1 MSYPFFAYLSR
12 LKLIRRWSLMR
23 NTVPENDA
31 EHSLQVAMI
40 AHAIAVIARD
50 RYGKQVDP
58 EHVLSLAVY
67 HDATEVMT
75 GDLPT
80 PVKYHDE
87 ELRGAYHRLEA
98 LKGIEASRHDD
109 RRAALRQAQ
118 AVLPAGQHLEVP
130 AAEHEVEPAPGLAFG
145 EDAER
150 VPCVGL
156 VFALPF
162 QLVAEEPGIGGA
174 GLPDEGRADGEG
186 EDDGIGLVRRTRV
199 GKDVHPGDD
208 ARKGLV
214 HLDGEAQMAHMERVE
229 GAAEK
234 GYALPCVRRALSHQP
249 RTCPSPKTTNLVVVS
264 SMTPMGP

>member
-1 MSYPFFAYLSR
+1 MSFSFFACLSR

-98 LKGIEASRHDD
+98 LSADRLLALLPEDMRSSFVQYMKQEPGYDHTLVKAADRISAYIKCMEEQRAGNHEFDYAAENVRRSLASIDLPEVKD
-109 RRAALRQAQ
+109 FLTDF
-118 AVLPAGQHLEVP
+118 LPAFDMTLDELNHPTKEVN
-130 AAEHEVEPAPGLAFG
+130 V
-145 EDAER
+145 
-150 VPCVGL
+150 
-156 VFALPF
+156 
-162 QLVAEEPGIGGA
+162 
-174 GLPDEGRADGEG
+174 
-186 EDDGIGLVRRTRV
+186 
-199 GKDVHPGDD
+199 
-208 ARKGLV
+208 
-214 HLDGEAQMAHMERVE
+214 
-229 GAAEK
+229 
-234 GYALPCVRRALSHQP
+234 
-249 RTCPSPKTTNLVVVS
+249 
-264 SMTPMGP
+264 

>member
-1 MSYPFFAYLSR
+1 MSFSFFACLSR

-98 LKGIEASRHDD
+98 LSADRLLALLPEDMRSSFVQYMKQEPGYDHTLVKAADRISAYIKCMEEQRAGNHEFDYAAENVRRSLASIDLPEVKD
-109 RRAALRQAQ
+109 FLTDF
-118 AVLPAGQHLEVP
+118 LPAFDMTL
-130 AAEHEVEPAPGLAFG
+130 
-145 EDAER
+145 
-150 VPCVGL
+150 
-156 VFALPF
+156 
-162 QLVAEEPGIGGA
+162 
-174 GLPDEGRADGEG
+174 DE
-186 EDDGIGLVRRTRV
+186 IN
-199 GKDVHPGDD
+199 HPT
-208 ARKGLV
+208 A
-214 HLDGEAQMAHMERVE
+214 
-229 GAAEK
+229 
-234 GYALPCVRRALSHQP
+234 
-249 RTCPSPKTTNLVVVS
+249 
-264 SMTPMGP
+264 

>member
-1 MSYPFFAYLSR
+1 MSFSFFACLSR

-98 LKGIEASRHDD
+98 LSADRLLALLPEDMRPSFVQYMKQEPGYEHTLVKAADRISAYIKCMEEQRAGNHEFDYAADNVRKSLASIDLPEVKD
-109 RRAALRQAQ
+109 FLTDF
-118 AVLPAGQHLEVP
+118 LPAFDMTL
-130 AAEHEVEPAPGLAFG
+130 
-145 EDAER
+145 
-150 VPCVGL
+150 
-156 VFALPF
+156 
-162 QLVAEEPGIGGA
+162 
-174 GLPDEGRADGEG
+174 DE
-186 EDDGIGLVRRTRV
+186 IN
-199 GKDVHPGDD
+199 HPT
-208 ARKGLV
+208 A
-214 HLDGEAQMAHMERVE
+214 
-229 GAAEK
+229 
-234 GYALPCVRRALSHQP
+234 
-249 RTCPSPKTTNLVVVS
+249 
-264 SMTPMGP
+264 